1 MVEMSSLHVRGAAI
15 ARRSTKVEPWQVTYV
30 RDIEAGDLALLAGP
44 RPPTDPKA
52 PLAKLREP
60 HHALAQLIA
69 AGESDIAAARLTGYS
84 VARVRTLQAD
94 PAFSELVIHYSEE
107 KVHAEGDLFK
117 SIAHV
122 AATAG
127 SILQERLEEE
137 PDSFSNEDLRKLRND
152 SLDRVGLGPTSKKE
166 VTVSDP
172 RGVLNEIRSLMVS
185 ESTARIIDRS
195 APIDA
200 EYKEVL
206 DDDPESPP
214 AEEST
219 VSASQSDGSVL
230 DRSEAQGESP

>member
-1 MVEMSSLHVRGAAI
+1 MVEMSSLHVRGSAV
-15 ARRSTKVEPWQVTYV
+15 ARRSTRVEPWQVTYV
-30 RDIEAGDLALLAGP
+30 RDIAEGDLALLAGP

-52 PLAKLREP
+52 PLARLREP

-69 AGESDIAAARLTGYS
+69 AGESDIAAARLIGYS

-107 KVHAEGDLFK
+107 KVHAEGNLFK

-166 VTVSDP
+166 VSVSDP
-172 RGVLNEIRSLMVS
+172 RGVLNEIRNLMSS

-195 APIDA
+195 APITA
-200 EYKEVL
+200 EYTEVL
-206 DDDPESPP
+206 EDEPESSPP
-214 AEEST
+214 EESP
-219 VSASQSDGSVL
+219 VSASEP
-230 DRSEAQGESP
+230 DRAVHDRPEAQRESA